1 MDLCFISNFRG
12 IVHGKLAQYRNR
24 RIFNSSIGELRI
36 VNVCLLI
43 LLSLFPLQLF
53 FGLFLT
59 FKFFLKLDETMFTA
73 LCHDPPIFKLCAR

>member
-1 MDLCFISNFRG
+1 MDLVFISNFSS
-12 IVHGKLAQYRNR
+12 IMQGKLAQYRNR
-24 RIFNSSIGELRI
+24 LVFNNSIGELGI
-36 VNVCLLI
+36 VNVRLLI

-59 FKFFLKLDETMFTA
+59 FKFFLKLNETMFTA

>member
-1 MDLCFISNFRG
+1 MDLVFISNFRS
-12 IVHGKLAQYRNR
+12 IMQGKLAQYRNR
-24 RIFNSSIGELRI
+24 RIFNNSIGELWI
-36 VNVCLLI
+36 VNIRLLI
-43 LLSLFPLQLF
+43 LLSLSPLQLF